1 MCFTARA
8 IPMFIPDFDGRP
20 SDWAR
25 AASARP
31 GVSSWGAAR
40 GEFHAE
46 FSRLQRDIAA
56 TIAQGFDASGDGG
69 RVRIQGPTPFAGAD
83 ALVRLLDGDS
93 AHAAPDKAA
102 FLERILPYAREAGE
116 ALSVS
121 GDLVAAHAAL
131 ESGWGR
137 RPLTTGDGANTH
149 NLFGIKAGA
158 NWAGR
163 VADVLTTE
171 YVGGESIKTVERF
184 RAYPDYRSAF
194 ADYAALLRGSSR
206 FREVVGTGDDAAAF
220 ASALARG
227 GYATDPAYSSK
238 LQRIAADVAASR
250 AAAGGVSGT
259 RPALAERSARQSPD
273 R

>member
-8 IPMFIPDFDGRP
+8 IPMFIPEFDGRS

-25 AASARP
+25 AASAGP
-31 GVSSWGAAR
+31 GVASWSAAR
-40 GEFHAE
+40 GEFRAE

-69 RVRIQGPTPFAGAD
+69 RVRIQGSAPFAGAN
-83 ALVRLLDGDS
+83 AIVRLLDGGS
-93 AHAAPDKAA
+93 AHAAPEKAA
-102 FLERILPYAREAGE
+102 FIERILPYANEAGK

-121 GDLVAAHAAL
+121 GELVAAHAAL

-137 RPLTTGDGANTH
+137 RPLTTGEGANTH

-158 NWAGR
+158 NWTGH

-171 YVGGESIKTVERF
+171 YVGGEPIKTVERF

-206 FREVVGTGDDAAAF
+206 FREVIGTGDDAAAF
-220 ASALARG
+220 AAALARG

-238 LQRIAADVAASR
+238 LRRIAADVAASL
-250 AAAGGVSGT
+250 AAAGGISET
-259 RPALAERSARQSPD
+259 RPALAGQSARPSPD